1 MSANRFQTWLAKKQ
15 GRAALGVTTGFVN
28 SLFGSGGGMLVVP
41 ALAHSG
47 LNQRKAQATALAAIL
62 PISAFSAVGYFTQT
76 SVPWDVT
83 LFSAAGRT
91 SGRTDCSVAAGKT
104 AAGLADTYF
113 FRVDD
118 RCRLAHDDG
127 VTG

>member
-83 LFSAAGRT
+83 LFSALGALPGGLIGAWLLGKLPQVWLTRIFSVLMIVAGWRMMM
-91 SGRTDCSVAAGKT
+91 G
-104 AAGLADTYF
+104 
-113 FRVDD
+113 
-118 RCRLAHDDG
+118 
-127 VTG
+127 

>member
-47 LNQRKAQATALAAIL
+47 LDQRKAQATALAAIL

-83 LFSAAGRT
+83 LFSALGALPGGLIGAWLLGKLPQVWLTRIFSVLMIVAGWRMMM
-91 SGRTDCSVAAGKT
+91 G
-104 AAGLADTYF
+104 
-113 FRVDD
+113 
-118 RCRLAHDDG
+118 
-127 VTG
+127 